1 MAGFDRSKFQGTD
14 MSVVREQEAQQQ
26 AKRPSGHQGDYT
38 FLKFEEGANKFRI
51 YPFHPDGGGTSY
63 TEPKSVSFLP
73 VKVPQRDAERKIIEG
88 KFEVKRKPIFNAKVH
103 GPFAEDPVEAYM
115 QFFQE
120 VAKQD
125 LFELDADQKK
135 AWAQITG
142 QKGIK
147 PSDTW
152 VVYADKHYNDG
163 TKEFGILDLK
173 KSMKSQ
179 MTEHAAQLGGSDV
192 AMPDPFSDPDD
203 GICVIITK
211 DSVAGKLDANK
222 YYHVDLEK
230 EKIDKFNFSLVPT
243 PLSDADLETFM
254 GMDSINKRYHNAYTR
269 ADFAH
274 QIEGLQRFDEEQG
287 YGIFAYDEWAEWLD
301 TFATQVDETLPE
313 ESEEEEEVQEEPQ
326 AETKTTGL
334 PFEVDEQDE
343 SSVTEAEIVEE
354 EEAPKVTPR
363 VVRKTT
369 TTSTIKKK
377 PAPPAAPTGETVQER
392 MARIKKQVG
401 K

>member
-1 MAGFDRSKFQGTD
+1 M
-14 MSVVREQEAQQQ
+14 
-26 AKRPSGHQGDYT
+26 
-38 FLKFEEGANKFRI
+38 KFEEGANKFRI